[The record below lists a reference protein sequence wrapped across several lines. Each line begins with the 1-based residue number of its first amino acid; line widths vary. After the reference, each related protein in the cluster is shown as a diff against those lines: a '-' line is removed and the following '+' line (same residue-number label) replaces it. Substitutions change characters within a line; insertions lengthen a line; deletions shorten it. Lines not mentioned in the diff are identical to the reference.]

1 MNVWALFVQ
10 NQVVGGPEP
19 RGCSLPAPTST
30 LFFLSLLL
38 SVFFP
43 SPLSLYYLFLLSC
56 LHLPSLLPSF
66 HPISRHLWSPAGVPG
81 AGTQVRSLS
90 LCPCAGWA
98 RPTPASWRPCSR
110 QGPGSQGEGAGG
122 GEAACRAGRAAACHP
137 RHEAQRYS
145 LHFSAPFIWSKA
157 L

>member
-90 LCPCAGWA
+90 LCPCAGRA

-110 QGPGSQGEGAGG
+110 QGPGSQEGG
-122 GEAACRAGRAAACHP
+122 GGGRGGSLQGREGCSVSPQARGP
-137 RHEAQRYS
+137 KVQSPFQRS
-145 LHFSAPFIWSKA
+145 FHLE
-157 L
+157 